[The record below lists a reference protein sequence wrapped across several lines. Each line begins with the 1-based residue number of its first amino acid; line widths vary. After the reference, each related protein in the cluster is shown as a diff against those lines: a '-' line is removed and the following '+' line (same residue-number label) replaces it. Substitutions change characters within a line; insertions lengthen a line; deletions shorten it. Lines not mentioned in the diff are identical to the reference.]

1 MIRQKIGKRIKELRV
16 NSGLSQEVFA
26 LKAGLDRS
34 YFASVEAG
42 KRNICILN
50 LEKIWAAL
58 DITPEVFFSSIIF
71 NRTDKQL

>member
-1 MIRQKIGKRIKELRV
+1 MIRKKIGKRIKELRI
-16 NSGLSQEVFA
+16 NTGLSQEVFA

-50 LEKIWAAL
+50 LEKIWVAL
-58 DITPEVFFSSIIF
+58 DVTPEVFFSSVIF
-71 NRTDKQL
+71 NDTSQDI